1 MMDEKITLTVE
12 ELIKFLGISRQTA
25 YQLCRTEGFPALRIG
40 RRVLIPKKQLETWIE
55 EHMGGAVAQ

>member
-1 MMDEKITLTVE
+1 MDEKITLTVE

>member
-1 MMDEKITLTVE
+1 MDEKITLTVE

-40 RRVLIPKKQLETWIE
+40 RRVLIPKKQLEVWIE